1 MSCRHSA
8 RNRKRQHPIPPVK
21 LLGLLLPMA
30 AQLIIP
36 PDDRILYCVRDRQ
49 TFGFLSHF
57 YISPI
62 RLNDQLWPSAE
73 HFYQAQKSTDAAYQ
87 EAIRTAPSPAIAR
100 RPGANPNGQSRAS
113 ANSWFRKHGT
123 IPRADWLSIN
133 VNIMRQAD
141 LAKFSQHPDLLNGLL
156 TTGNAELI
164 EDSPWDAFW
173 GTGRNGQGL
182 NWAGRILM
190 EVRSISQTRDLKGF
204 LREAH

>member
-73 HFYQAQKSTDAAYQ
+73 HFYRLRTRAA
-87 EAIRTAPSPAIAR
+87 ALLPLLLWPATTAHACF
-100 RPGANPNGQSRAS
+100 Q
-113 ANSWFRKHGT
+113 RKHPLRTPRTLAAGPRR
-123 IPRADWLSIN
+123 IPL
-133 VNIMRQAD
+133 
-141 LAKFSQHPDLLNGLL
+141 
-156 TTGNAELI
+156 
-164 EDSPWDAFW
+164 
-173 GTGRNGQGL
+173 GRSRTSK
-182 NWAGRILM
+182 AGRAQPTGTYFPCPVQPLG
-190 EVRSISQTRDLKGF
+190 L
-204 LREAH
+204 